1 LLDEKEINCDLT
13 PIESAITWQRVR
25 QEQVQV
31 QLELRGLLPERLVQP
46 QQAQGLVHGRR
57 LRRAFHQTYQ
67 CCRRPLK

>member
-25 QEQVQV
+25 QEQ
-31 QLELRGLLPERLVQP
+31 LELRGLLPERLV
-46 QQAQGLVHGRR
+46 QAQGLVHGRR
-57 LRRAFHQTYQ
+57 LRRAFHLTYQ